1 MLNSSLDKAA
11 AYAALAAA
19 RAHQN
24 DITHGIHNGILETND
39 VDGPALWS
47 IVWLE
52 TNAKVAKAAALKV
65 GELTKDEELIDKAND
80 SAELAEFYVEMA
92 KFENSIR
99 QS

>member
-1 MLNSSLDKAA
+1 MLHSSFDKAA

-19 RAHQN
+19 RARQN
-24 DITHGIHNGILETND
+24 DITSGIHDAALESNN
-39 VDGPALWS
+39 VEGPALWL
-47 IVWLE
+47 IAWLE

-65 GELTKDEELIDKAND
+65 EELSKNEELIDQARD

-92 KFENSIR
+92 TFENSIR